1 MRKGKK
7 IIITVFSLLVG
18 FPLIFIVIIFAIT
31 LALYFTA
38 DFKQPSQ
45 EIDLSKYQ
53 VLSKTDSLKICNNS
67 VAKLNKYGLWE
78 VKISGNSIERGATYG
93 LLCDNLLKYQED
105 VFVNQIHN
113 LISSE
118 RAVEFLHK
126 LIILFNRNMALYIPQ
141 EYREEIYAMSLSCTD
156 RYNSYGSPYVR
167 QLNYH
172 AAHDIGHAMQ
182 DYMLV
187 GCTSFACWGEE
198 SETKGLILGRNFDFY
213 VGDDFAK
220 NKVVLFVEP
229 TEGYRFVSISW
240 PGMMG
245 VVSGMN
251 EKGLTVTINAA
262 KGEIPISSAMPISI
276 LIRHILQYAT
286 NIEEAY
292 DIAQEYK
299 TFVSESIMV
308 GSVND
313 GKAVIIEK
321 TPQKIALYSTPD
333 TKILCT
339 NHYQSD
345 LFSSDEYNIENI
357 ETSDSPY
364 RYARLNEL
372 LSEYNP
378 IDVLDAVKILRDRKG
393 QGGKDIGLSNE
404 KSINQFIAH
413 HSVVFQPNKLRLWV
427 STSPWQLGEYI
438 CYDLNEVFNDSSLNI
453 KTYMKE
459 ELNIAADSILIND
472 EYIRVSQ
479 FREQQKELNQAIENN
494 KKLSAEYIKSF
505 VKNNPNYF
513 KTYEVLGDYMEAI
526 GEQNNALDYWI
537 QALELEI
544 PRKAEQ
550 NRIIEKI
557 HRYDKGYKSS
567 L

>member
-7 IIITVFSLLVG
+7 IIITVFSLFVG

-31 LALYFTA
+31 LVLYFTA

-187 GCTSFACWGEE
+187 GCTSFACWGDE
-198 SETKGLILGRNFDFY
+198 SETKSLILGRNFDFY

-251 EKGLTVTINAA
+251 EKGLSVTINAA

-276 LIRHILQYAT
+276 LIRHILQYAK

-292 DIAQEYK
+292 DIAQGYK

-321 TPQKIALYSTPD
+321 NPQKIALYSTTD
-333 TKILCT
+333 SKILST

-345 LFSSDEYNIENI
+345 IFSSDEYNIENI
-357 ETSDSPY
+357 KTSDSPY
-364 RYARLNEL
+364 RYARLKEL
-372 LSEYNP
+372 LTEYTP
-378 IDVLDAVKILRDRKG
+378 IDVTDAVKILRDRKG
-393 QGGKDIGLSNE
+393 RGGKDIGLSNE

-459 ELNIAADSILIND
+459 ELNISSDSVLIND
-472 EYIRVSQ
+472 EYIRVCQ
-479 FREQQKELNQAIENN
+479 FREQQKELHQAIKDN